1 MSCKWTGLFVMKTLG
16 NLFYVACNV
25 HKQAIVIMHTLC
37 EFYRSSNEVVYFTES
52 AAFVMLI
59 ATELVQ
65 RSEERAKA
73 SIQHNI
79 V

>member
-1 MSCKWTGLFVMKTLG
+1 MKTLG
-16 NLFYVACNV
+16 NLFYVACNDGLSV

-59 ATELVQ
+59 VTELVQ
-65 RSEERAKA
+65 RSAERAKS

-79 V
+79 A

>member
-1 MSCKWTGLFVMKTLG
+1 MKILG
-16 NLFYVACNV
+16 NLNVACNDWLSV

-37 EFYRSSNEVVYFTES
+37 EFSRSSNEVVYFTES

-65 RSEERAKA
+65 RSVERAKS

-79 V
+79 A